1 MVSSSFV
8 KASLEG
14 LEFVM
19 LLSTSILVF
28 GQQIQSQ
35 KREKTLL
42 LKKITSFASHI
53 FTFCKNVTCSGQ
65 KLTTF
70 WCSV

>member
-14 LEFVM
+14 LEFGL
-19 LLSTSILVF
+19 LLSTSILVLV
-28 GQQIQSQ
+28 QQKQSK
-35 KREKTLL
+35 KRGKTLL

-53 FTFCKNVTCSGQ
+53 FTFCKNV
-65 KLTTF
+65 
-70 WCSV
+70 